1 MGFILQPPTLH
12 EYKDNITCR
21 YTMPVKYHV
30 EKEVKFGPYYVE
42 HVYPRKSENLYG
54 LWIKCGHSVSP
65 DNRASWDYLCD
76 FCKED
81 WRTRT
86 HLVNPFS
93 NSVERSYQVRC
104 VTSICD
110 KWEWDRYVCENT
122 AECWGP
128 KKKLFEIRRSQ
139 AQWMLTWKTEVGKVP
154 NTVNRVDK
162 RLFCRTYRNSSPN
175 VSRSFEDGISPWNY
189 EKSNFFLH
197 KNEYQGLKKY
207 FYISLE
213 SRRHVPKD
221 ITERMIKDRPPFYQ
235 APVYTCPNNMEIVT
249 FITNKFFE
257 DTLTW
262 ELLNKRCQPVE
273 HTFISVYPGGA
284 GMKVWTFIY
293 VM

>member
-54 LWIKCGHSVSP
+54 LWIKCGHSVGP

-104 VTSICD
+104 VTSVCD
-110 KWEWDRYVCENT
+110 KWEWDRYVCKNT

-262 ELLNKRCQPVE
+262 ELLNKRCQPIE

-284 GMKVWTFIY
+284 GMKV
-293 VM
+293 